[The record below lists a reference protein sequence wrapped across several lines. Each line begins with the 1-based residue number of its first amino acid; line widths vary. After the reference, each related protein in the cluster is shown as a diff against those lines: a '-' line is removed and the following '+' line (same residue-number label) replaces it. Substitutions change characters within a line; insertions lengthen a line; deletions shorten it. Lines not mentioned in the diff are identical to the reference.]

1 MRGEDR
7 RALERLTLTCKLCYL
22 HANCIF
28 VMVGAHSAKDYAF
41 LVSNL
46 LIYAKMRCKCAC
58 FACTNLPLLCWLW
71 SYIVP
76 IIAADAI
83 IKLNS

>member
-22 HANCIF
+22 HANCVF

-41 LVSNL
+41 LVYP
-46 LIYAKMRCKCAC
+46 IYSSMQR
-58 FACTNLPLLCWLW
+58 
-71 SYIVP
+71 
-76 IIAADAI
+76 
-83 IKLNS
+83 